1 MNSAGTSMAG
11 LAVWRTVHAAI
22 TMAICLVGSVPST
35 RVRQAQLA
43 LALAMLVAVSRASN
57 PCPPPPSRS
66 PPGSLC
72 SARRIWA
79 LQLRLRGAG
88 ASNSDSEEYIEL
100 LPSPMATGELG
111 KRARVPVDKWVDFSQ
126 ADGLAGGHDYE
137 ESDDDDWSPDSDTLT
152 DTSDLLSELASGATE
167 TSNVAQR
174 DSVRDACLRKA
185 PKLANS
191 VTAVLHP
198 NEDHRAPSPGAPV
211 AHDEK
216 PASAREAQ
224 DEDGGCMEVREVRM
238 ERFTLLALLRRFVHG
253 RAWLEPVLS
262 DPATRL
268 SSLKALHRHLV
279 LDEKRRLLGVP
290 HDDSSPDV
298 RGFVASGR
306 YLGERDGMLFRQGQA
321 GLGYYPLL
329 AARLHQG
336 ALEARAD
343 DDARQSGK
351 LLLAGGAGGPCNPSQ
366 GSTASGQGKS
376 LAASAG
382 GVSGVI
388 EACDKQASGRPHVHL
403 SGGMVMEMVEEKEA
417 AAWELD
423 ARFVGEDE
431 ARRCMQTYA
440 NVCMHTCRGVVCV
453 CRIAVLVIIIDV
465 FPLQPLIGVYY

>member
-1 MNSAGTSMAG
+1 MIRYTVRMHSAGTCMAG
-11 LAVWRTVHAAI
+11 LAVLRTVHAAI
-22 TMAICLVGSVPST
+22 TMAICLAGSVP
-35 RVRQAQLA
+35 
-43 LALAMLVAVSRASN
+43 RASN
-57 PCPPPPSRS
+57 PCPPLPSRA

-72 SARRIWA
+72 STRRIWG

-100 LPSPMATGELG
+100 LPSPMVTGELG
-111 KRARVPVDKWVDFSQ
+111 KRARVPVDKWVDLSQ
-126 ADGLAGGHDYE
+126 ADGLAGGQDYE
-137 ESDDDDWSPDSDTLT
+137 EADDDDWSPDISDTLT
-152 DTSDLLSELASGATE
+152 GTSDLLSELASGATE

-174 DSVRDACLRKA
+174 DSARDACLRKA

-216 PASAREAQ
+216 PAGAREAQ
-224 DEDGGCMEVREVRM
+224 DEDSGCVEVREVRM

-329 AARLHQG
+329 AARLDQG

-343 DDARQSGK
+343 DDAGRSGK
-351 LLLAGGAGGPCNPSQ
+351 LLHAGGDGGPCNPSQ
-366 GSTASGQGKS
+366 GSTASAQGKS
-376 LAASAG
+376 LAASTG
-382 GVSGVI
+382 GVNGMI

-403 SGGMVMEMVEEKEA
+403 NGGMVMEMVDEKEA

-431 ARRCMQTYA
+431 ARRCMQTYTNA
-440 NVCMHTCRGVVCV
+440 CMHTYRRVVGV
-453 CRIAVLVIIIDV
+453 CRIAVLVMLIAV
-465 FPLQPLIGVYY
+465 FPLHPGTGLYY

>member
-100 LPSPMATGELG
+100 LPSPMVTGELG

-185 PKLANS
+185 PMPANS
-191 VTAVLHP
+191 VTAVLQP
-198 NEDHRAPSPGAPV
+198 YEDHRAPSLRAPV

-216 PASAREAQ
+216 PAGAREAQ

>member
-1 MNSAGTSMAG
+1 
-11 LAVWRTVHAAI
+11 
-22 TMAICLVGSVPST
+22 
-35 RVRQAQLA
+35 
-43 LALAMLVAVSRASN
+43 
-57 PCPPPPSRS
+57 
-66 PPGSLC
+66 
-72 SARRIWA
+72 
-79 LQLRLRGAG
+79 
-88 ASNSDSEEYIEL
+88 
-100 LPSPMATGELG
+100 
-111 KRARVPVDKWVDFSQ
+111 
-126 ADGLAGGHDYE
+126 
-137 ESDDDDWSPDSDTLT
+137 
-152 DTSDLLSELASGATE
+152 
-167 TSNVAQR
+167 
-174 DSVRDACLRKA
+174 
-185 PKLANS
+185 
-191 VTAVLHP
+191 
-198 NEDHRAPSPGAPV
+198 
-211 AHDEK
+211 
-216 PASAREAQ
+216 
-224 DEDGGCMEVREVRM
+224 M

>member
-100 LPSPMATGELG
+100 LPSPMVTGELG

-185 PKLANS
+185 PMPANS
-191 VTAVLHP
+191 VTAVLQP
-198 NEDHRAPSPGAPV
+198 YEDHRAPSLRAPV

-216 PASAREAQ
+216 PAGAREAQ

-329 AARLHQG
+329 AARLDQG